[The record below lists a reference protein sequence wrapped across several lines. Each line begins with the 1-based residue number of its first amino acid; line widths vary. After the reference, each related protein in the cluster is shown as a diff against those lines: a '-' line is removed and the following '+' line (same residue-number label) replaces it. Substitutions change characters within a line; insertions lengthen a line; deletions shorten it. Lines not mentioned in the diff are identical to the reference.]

1 MSRSRIFAV
10 AWREFRHT
18 VMRPIFIIAILGI
31 PLLIIGIGVVAV
43 VISTTHKE
51 PPLVGAIAIVDASGE
66 VAEAARIAFRPTEI
80 KADVD
85 RAMEARA
92 EQAMRSGATGF
103 APDGGTMS
111 FQRGDI
117 SITIEAAQDSGEAGL
132 AALKQRL
139 QRGEL
144 LAIAVMPGTILE
156 IPPAS
161 TDLTEEADQ
170 PDGQIPATYDLFVA
184 EGVDSD
190 NVELIENRLGQ
201 AVVRVRAR
209 RMNLEPRQAIAMLTP
224 PRPST
229 RSMTEAGVEQQ
240 KGEAD
245 EIKRQILPMV
255 FMMLIW
261 IGVFSSAQHLML
273 STIEEKS
280 NRVME
285 VLLSAVSPF
294 QLMTGKILGY
304 GAVGLLIVAIYSSLG
319 VAAMIY
325 FATFSDFLTWV
336 DLAMLAIFYLMAYF
350 MIASMMAAVGSAV
363 TDIREANTLV
373 APVMLILM
381 VPLMLWMPISQDPNG
396 PVATIFSFVP
406 PAIPF
411 AMILRHVAEEP
422 VPAWEYPATI
432 IWGIICAIGMM
443 WLAAKIFRVGVL
455 MYGKP
460 PSLIELIKWVR
471 YS

>member
-1 MSRSRIFAV
+1 MSHSKIFAV
-10 AWREFRHT
+10 AWREFRQT

-31 PLLIIGIGVVAV
+31 PLLIVGIGVVAG
-43 VISTTHKE
+43 VIFATHKE
-51 PPLVGAIAIVDASGE
+51 PPLVGTIAVVEESGE
-66 VAEAARIAFRPTEI
+66 VADAALIEFDEEKIRANDRRDRQAQATE
-80 KADVD
+80 VF
-85 RAMEARA
+85 
-92 EQAMRSGATGF
+92 QSGATDFTVG
-103 APDGGTMS
+103 PDQPL
-111 FQRGDI
+111 QRGEINVTVTAEPDTTQTNI
-117 SITIEAAQDSGEAGL
+117 QQ
-132 AALKQRL
+132 LKERL
-139 QRGEL
+139 QRGDL
-144 LAIAVMPGTILE
+144 LAIVVIPSDILE
-156 IPPAS
+156 LPNPPS
-161 TDLTEEADQ
+161 TQANGATQQD
-170 PDGQIPATYDLFVA
+170 PATYDLFVA
-184 EGVDSD
+184 DGVDSD
-190 NVELIENRLGQ
+190 NVNLIEKCLGQ
-201 AVVRVRAR
+201 SVVRVRAQR
-209 RMNLEPRQAIAMLTP
+209 AGLQPEQAIAMLTP

-229 RSMTEAGVEQQ
+229 RSMTATGVEQEE
-240 KGEAD
+240 GEAN

-304 GAVGLLIVAIYSSLG
+304 GAVGPLIVGIYASLG
-319 VAAMIY
+319 IAALIF

-336 DLAMLAIFYLMAYF
+336 DLAMLAILYLMAYF

-373 APVMLILM
+373 TPVMLILM

-396 PVATIFSFVP
+396 PIATAFSFIP

-422 VPAWEYPATI
+422 VPLWEYPATI
-432 IWGIICAIGMM
+432 LWGFMCTVGMM

-460 PSLIELIKWVR
+460 PSPIELIKWVR
-471 YS
+471 YA